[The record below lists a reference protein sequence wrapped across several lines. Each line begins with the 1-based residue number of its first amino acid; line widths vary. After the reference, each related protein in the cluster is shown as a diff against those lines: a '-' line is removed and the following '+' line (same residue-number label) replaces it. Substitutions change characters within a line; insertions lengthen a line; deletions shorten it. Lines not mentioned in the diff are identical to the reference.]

1 MKFED
6 RSPEETARQERCARG
21 DVWEPARKIFKQKKE
36 DKATFFSPTNEWSLA
51 APSTIDLK
59 KRVFVVDSGASMHAS
74 AGKT

>member
-1 MKFED
+1 MTDLQKRLQD
-6 RSPEETARQERCARG
+6 KS
-21 DVWEPARKIFKQKKE
+21 DVPAEMCGNLPGKSLSKKKE

-59 KRVFVVDSGASMHAS
+59 ERVFVVDSGASMHAS